1 MSSKHDT
8 CDECAKANVGP
19 CPHASTAASR
29 FGSDRHDRPSV
40 PPVSDKGSGTPSDPS
55 SAAITPLRGPVKGWT
70 VWICAH
76 THRWQS
82 EDKSTRCPVC
92 GTTTFKE
99 DK

>member
-1 MSSKHDT
+1 MPDRTPSAAPR
-8 CDECAKANVGP
+8 CDQPPPPRPE
-19 CPHASTAASR
+19 
-29 FGSDRHDRPSV
+29 DRP
-40 PPVSDKGSGTPSDPS
+40 PRPTA